1 MSGTT
6 LGGVECDHC
15 GHQEPGADGI
25 PIRSQHTSR
34 EIHGDFFLGDSN
46 KNHRSSIFM
55 YFFAIMLHVLLFKF
69 DRLVQL
75 P

>member
-6 LGGVECDHC
+6 PGGVECDHC

-25 PIRSQHTSR
+25 PIRSQHTNR
-34 EIHGDFFLGDSN
+34 EIHGDFFWLIPTKIIALVSP
-46 KNHRSSIFM
+46 
-55 YFFAIMLHVLLFKF
+55 AIMLHVLLFKF